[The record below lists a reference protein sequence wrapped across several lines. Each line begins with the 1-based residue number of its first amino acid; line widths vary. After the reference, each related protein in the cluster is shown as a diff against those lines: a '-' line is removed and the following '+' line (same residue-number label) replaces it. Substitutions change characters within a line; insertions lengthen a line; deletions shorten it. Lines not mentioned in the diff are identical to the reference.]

1 MVANTWNTSTLGG
14 QGKKTA
20 GAQEFKT
27 NLGNMA
33 RPHLYKNYKNY
44 LSMVAWA
51 CSPSYSGVEVTE
63 LQDPKTLTQENRQI
77 KCRPGLSGAHSLA
90 EKIV

>member
-1 MVANTWNTSTLGG
+1 MVFKLCLCFPKHACRYTGIDLDISQWLDMVANTWNTSTLGG

-51 CSPSYSGVEVTE
+51 CSPSYLG
-63 LQDPKTLTQENRQI
+63 
-77 KCRPGLSGAHSLA
+77 G
-90 EKIV
+90 